1 MANESNALLVYRIFQ
16 NMEKE
21 LNKVLAVVGKYLS
34 KIKIYV
40 RKEVRRCYQKSSKS
54 CYFGLRTC
62 LYLSWFS

>member
-34 KIKIYV
+34 KIKI
-40 RKEVRRCYQKSSKS
+40 
-54 CYFGLRTC
+54 
-62 LYLSWFS
+62 